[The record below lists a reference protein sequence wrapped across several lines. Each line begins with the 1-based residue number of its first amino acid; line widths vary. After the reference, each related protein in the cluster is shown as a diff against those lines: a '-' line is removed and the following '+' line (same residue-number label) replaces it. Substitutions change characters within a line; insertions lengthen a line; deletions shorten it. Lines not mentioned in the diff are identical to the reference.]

1 MLQPWGNSTAQA
13 RAHSPTEPPVE
24 GLGVGVGVGVGGL
37 GVGVGAVEGQGL
49 PQGVPQGL
57 VQPKGGLGVGV
68 TGVAGEAGAT
78 GQGLEGGQAVPP
90 VQDTICANAS
100 ATAVAMAVSYAGS
113 GRVGRAGVR
122 KQADIDVL
130 TKRKRSKRD

>member
-1 MLQPWGNSTAQA
+1 M
-13 RAHSPTEPPVE
+13 
-24 GLGVGVGVGVGGL
+24 
-37 GVGVGAVEGQGL
+37 
-49 PQGVPQGL
+49 

-100 ATAVAMAVSYAGS
+100 ATAVAMAVSTFTTTSWEMSNADWPP
-113 GRVGRAGVR
+113 AEHTLA
-122 KQADIDVL
+122 KAEAQA
-130 TKRKRSKRD
+130 